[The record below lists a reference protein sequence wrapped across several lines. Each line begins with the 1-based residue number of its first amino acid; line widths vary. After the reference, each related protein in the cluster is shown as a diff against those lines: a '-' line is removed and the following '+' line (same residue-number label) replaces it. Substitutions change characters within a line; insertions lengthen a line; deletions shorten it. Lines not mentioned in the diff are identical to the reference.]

1 MVASEITDRFA
12 VPPERVVRVYP
23 GVPGT
28 QGGDP
33 ASGRR
38 LAGANPYVLFMGTIE
53 PRKNLPVLVRAF
65 DAAAEDDPELAL
77 VVAGAAG
84 WGVDAFDESLARA
97 HHRGRVRRLGYVTDG
112 QRRDLLAGAAAL
124 AYPSRYEGFGF
135 PPLEAMAA
143 GVPVV
148 AARSGAIP
156 EVVGDAAVL
165 VDPDDVDALAA
176 ALLAVVRDPD
186 QRRAL
191 VTRGRAQLA
200 RFSWARMSDE
210 LAALYHRLARA

>member
-1 MVASEITDRFA
+1 M
-12 VPPERVVRVYP
+12 
-23 GVPGT
+23 
-28 QGGDP
+28 
-33 ASGRR
+33 
-38 LAGANPYVLFMGTIE
+38 
-53 PRKNLPVLVRAF
+53 
-65 DAAAEDDPELAL
+65 
-77 VVAGAAG
+77 
-84 WGVDAFDESLARA
+84 
-97 HHRGRVRRLGYVTDG
+97 RRLGYVSDG

-176 ALLAVVRDPD
+176 ALLAWCAIRISAGPSS
-186 QRRAL
+186 RAG
-191 VTRGRAQLA
+191 GRSSPA
-200 RFSWARMSDE
+200 SPGPGCPMSSP
-210 LAALYHRLARA
+210 RSITGSPRA